1 MGIGWI
7 NILLIGTAGLLSITR
22 WRRYRLFPT
31 YALLVAAMGVVGLLP
46 ALYVPSVSMLRFAL
60 GGGLCLLAAG
70 EAYRNATGKTP
81 WIAGLALITM
91 VAAPLFAGLPDSYW
105 LQREGLVIA
114 LLLMF
119 RGEDPVLSGF
129 GLYGGLIIASDIV
142 KAACPGLTWTLLQ
155 SVDPLAFTAMSIT
168 WLWFLWEP
176 ERVLWVEPMFRVT
189 RRDAG
194 MVREKVKDTDNLQ

>member
-1 MGIGWI
+1 VGIGEI
-7 NILLIGTAGLLSITR
+7 NILLIGTTGLLSITR
-22 WRRYRLFPT
+22 WRRYRFFPI
-31 YALLVAAMGVVGLLP
+31 YALLVAAMGVIGLLP
-46 ALYVPSVSMLRFAL
+46 ALYVPAVSMLRFAL

-70 EAYRNATGKTP
+70 EAYRNTTGKTP

-91 VAAPLFAGLPDSYW
+91 VAAPLFVGLPDSYW

-142 KAACPGLTWTLLQ
+142 KAICPGLTWTLLQ
-155 SVDPLAFTAMSIT
+155 SVDPLAFTAMCIT

-176 ERVLWVEPMFRVT
+176 ERVLWVEPMFRMM

-194 MVREKVKDTDNLQ
+194 MVRERNEH

>member
-1 MGIGWI
+1 
-7 NILLIGTAGLLSITR
+7 LPELYTADF
-22 WRRYRLFPT
+22 Y
-31 YALLVAAMGVVGLLP
+31 
-46 ALYVPSVSMLRFAL
+46 MLRFAL

-70 EAYRNATGKTP
+70 EAYRNVTGKTP

-114 LLLMF
+114 LLLLF

-142 KAACPGLTWTLLQ
+142 KAICPGLTWTLLQ
-155 SVDPLAFTAMSIT
+155 SVDPLAFTAMCIT

-176 ERVLWVEPMFRVT
+176 ERVLWVEPMFRMM

-194 MVREKVKDTDNLQ
+194 MVRERNEH